1 MRIQFENGED
11 TERKCEGAQQSRGSG
26 AQSGDRSAGKHPQR
40 PGAGHG
46 GGAGG
51 SWGRSGEEER

>member
-1 MRIQFENGED
+1 MRIQFEDGED
-11 TERKCEGAQQSRGSG
+11 TKRKREGAQQSGGSG
-26 AQSGDRSAGKHPQR
+26 AQSRDRGAGQHPQR

-51 SWGRSGEEER
+51 SWGRAGEEKR